1 MMKIK
6 PKRRLLW
13 LVIIIICVLFVYG
26 CEGVLFPLPYRSL
39 APFEGKVIDAE
50 TKEPIKGAVVLGLYY
65 YETYSV
71 AGSSS
76 HLKDGQES
84 LTDEKGEFKLP
95 RKRRWF
101 ALNRGYP
108 EGTLVIFKPGYG
120 VFPSHKRSVAVG
132 ENKSWPP
139 PGKYI
144 VYELPK
150 LKTMEE
156 RKAQHIRTYSEIPYE
171 HKKNYIRLYNEWR
184 ISLGYGPTKLIP
196 KKGE

>member
-1 MMKIK
+1 MS
-6 PKRRLLW
+6 KRK
-13 LVIIIICVLFVYG
+13 IIILSIILIICIPIILIIIWNRLEHYY
-26 CEGVLFPLPYRSL
+26 LS
-39 APFEGKVIDAE
+39 PFEGKVIDVD
-50 TKEPIKGAVVLGLYY
+50 TKGPIEGAVVLAVYHK
-65 YETYSV
+65 TV
-71 AGSSS
+71 HTIAGSNTYAV
-76 HLKDGQES
+76 DAQET
-84 LTDEKGEFKLP
+84 LTDANGEFKISLKTG
-95 RKRRWF
+95 RSEKYSGK
-101 ALNRGYP
+101 LRGK
-108 EGTLVIFKPGYG
+108 LIIFKPGYG
-120 VFPSHKRSVAVG
+120 TLQHKRARAIE